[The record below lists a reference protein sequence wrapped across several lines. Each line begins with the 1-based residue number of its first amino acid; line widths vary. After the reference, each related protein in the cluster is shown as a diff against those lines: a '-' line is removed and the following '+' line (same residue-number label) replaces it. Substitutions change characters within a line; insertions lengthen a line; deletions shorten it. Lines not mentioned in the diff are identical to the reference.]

1 MKKLSNLTI
10 IFTIILSLT
19 FIPAIQTNA
28 AAKVNITYYAN
39 NGYFKA
45 KPNRNK
51 SKINIKNK
59 MNKKRGCAPSIRRD
73 GYTFDGWYTKK
84 KGGKKYSAS
93 TIITKKQK
101 LYPHWVKR
109 YRINTNYFVPMGLS
123 FDDLVDFQKY
133 YGSMTV
139 LKENIKKNIF
149 PGVVKCKTASEDI
162 LNFLVMESSDEDKDK
177 PFSYSIQYANCKL
190 KNVINIKKTTSM
202 NVFLKKLG
210 VKQYNYNSKKHT
222 IDFICGKCYCKFDN
236 DDDDAEYEDIWWT
249 IKMNDK
255 NQLTPDTV
263 VNFDRI
269 TDWQIW

>member
-1 MKKLSNLTI
+1 MKKVINLTI
-10 IFTIILSLT
+10 LSTIILALA
-19 FIPAIQTNA
+19 FIPAVPTNA
-28 AAKVNITYYAN
+28 ASKVNITYYAGK
-39 NGYFKA
+39 GYFKA
-45 KPNRNK
+45 KPNRSKNK
-51 SKINIKNK
+51 ITIKN
-59 MNKKRGCAPSIRRD
+59 
-73 GYTFDGWYTKK
+73 
-84 KGGKKYSAS
+84 KYSAS

-109 YRINTNYFVPMGLS
+109 YKINTNYFVPMGLS

-255 NQLTPDTV
+255 NQLTPDTI
-263 VNFDRI
+263 VNFQRI
-269 TDWQIW
+269 TDWEIW

>member
-1 MKKLSNLTI
+1 MLLPLDATDILLLVGIPRKRWQEIFSLHYYHKETEALSTL
-10 IFTIILSLT
+10 
-19 FIPAIQTNA
+19 
-28 AAKVNITYYAN
+28 
-39 NGYFKA
+39 G
-45 KPNRNK
+45 
-51 SKINIKNK
+51 
-59 MNKKRGCAPSIRRD
+59 
-73 GYTFDGWYTKK
+73 
-84 KGGKKYSAS
+84 
-93 TIITKKQK
+93 
-101 LYPHWVKR
+101 KR
-109 YRINTNYFVPMGLS
+109 YKINTNYFVPMGLS

-222 IDFICGKCYCKFDN
+222 IDFICGKCYCKLMMMMTMQNMKIFGGQS
-236 DDDDAEYEDIWWT
+236 
-249 IKMNDK
+249 K
-255 NQLTPDTV
+255 
-263 VNFDRI
+263 
-269 TDWQIW
+269 